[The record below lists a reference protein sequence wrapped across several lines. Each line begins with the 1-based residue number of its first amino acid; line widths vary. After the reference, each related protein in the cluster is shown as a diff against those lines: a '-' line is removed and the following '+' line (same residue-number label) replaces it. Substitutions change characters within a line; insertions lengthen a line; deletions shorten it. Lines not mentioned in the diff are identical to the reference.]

1 MTNSVYTSE
10 HHKAM
15 IQRRRDI
22 LADYFT
28 RGIESYTLISE
39 AWLEAGIV
47 HPITNEP
54 FTFQTF
60 LNDRS
65 YLKQQWAKANNE
77 KIDLLIADVTVKQKR
92 VYKEAMEH
100 HDYGSALAAL
110 KGLREVLDIDKPKG
124 SRALK
129 TAADERHERGESE
142 SGLSQA
148 EAEAHAVQLDSSP
161 AVLGEM
167 LQIMKENGVF
177 HATLAQDTEQAKAA
191 LEMHAALSDGNEP
204 FPASE
209 TATTLTN
216 GIAANGHDNGNGIGV
231 YDLNGNRRR

>member
-1 MTNSVYTSE
+1 MAHGAYSSE
-10 HHKAM
+10 NYKAT

-28 RGIESYTLISE
+28 RGIESFTLISE
-39 AWLEAGIV
+39 AWLNEGIV

-54 FTFQTF
+54 FNYQTF
-60 LNDRS
+60 VNDRA
-65 YLKQQWAKANNE
+65 YLKQRWAQANNE
-77 KIDLLIADVTVKQKR
+77 KVDMLIADITVKQKR

-100 HDYGSALAAL
+100 HDYISALAAL

-129 TAADERHERGESE
+129 VAADERHGRGESE

-191 LEMHAALSDGNEP
+191 LEMHAALSDGSEP